1 MPKVKIPRKAISIDM
16 TPMVDMAFLLVTFFM
31 LTTKF
36 QPDEPVKVENPKST
50 SQFKVP
56 DIDKTTIIVSNDGRV
71 FFNFDGKYNRQALI
85 YQMGKRY
92 EIDFSQDEINT
103 YAILG
108 MTGVPMAEMR
118 AYLNTKPE
126 ARTDF
131 EQKGIPIDS
140 LNNELNY
147 WVILSR
153 AANPNSI
160 IIIKADNMSQYGKV
174 KRIIQI
180 LQDQNINRFS
190 LITSEKSDP
199 NAKPQE

>member
-1 MPKVKIPRKAISIDM
+1 MPKVKIPKKAISIDM
-16 TPMVDMAFLLVTFFM
+16 TPMVDMVFLLVTFFM

-36 QPDEPVKVENPKST
+36 QPDEPVKIENPKST

-56 DIDKTTIIVSNDGRV
+56 DKDKTTIIVSNDGRV
-71 FFNFDGKYNRQALI
+71 FFNFDGKFNRQALI

-92 EIDFSQDEINT
+92 EIEFSQDEINT
-103 YAILG
+103 FAVLG

-118 AYLNTKPE
+118 AFLNTEPE
-126 ARTDF
+126 DRPDF
-131 EQKGIPIDS
+131 QQKGIPIDS
-140 LNNELNY
+140 VNNELNY
-147 WVILSR
+147 WIILSR

-180 LQDQNINRFS
+180 LQEQNINRFS
-190 LITSEKSDP
+190 LITSEKSAPD
-199 NAKPQE
+199 AKKPD

>member
-1 MPKVKIPRKAISIDM
+1 M

-56 DIDKTTIIVSNDGRV
+56 DKDKTTIIVANDGRV

-92 EIDFSQDEINT
+92 DINFSQDEINT

-108 MTGVPMAEMR
+108 MVGVPMAEMR
-118 AYLNTKPE
+118 AYLNTEPE
-126 ARTDF
+126 ARKDF
-131 EQKGIPIDS
+131 VQKGIPIDS
-140 LNNELNY
+140 TNNELNY
-147 WVILSR
+147 WILLSR
-153 AANPNSI
+153 AANPSSI
-160 IIIKADNMSQYGKV
+160 IIIKADNMSQYGVV

-199 NAKPQE
+199 NLKPAQ